1 MSLQKG
7 DFILINYTAKVK
19 ETNEVFDTTLEEVA
33 KQEHLH
39 KEGEIYEPKLIVIG
53 EGWML
58 KTIDENLETMKLNK
72 PQTVEIPPDK
82 AFGPRDPEKI
92 KRVPLK
98 HLLAKDIHNPT
109 IGMRI
114 DYNGK
119 MATIRSIGAGRV
131 LLDFNPPL
139 AGRTLIYDVTVNKKL
154 ATNEE
159 KITAL
164 IHRRIPLVDTEKFK
178 FTIQKKILTIDMP
191 EDSFYIEGVQI
202 AKRGI
207 AMDTQRYLPELT
219 EIKFIESFPAPP
231 KPETAAK
238 ETKPKTET
246 PKKTEQKEPKETAKA
261 EKPKAKPAA
270 KPKTTKPKTAAKAT
284 KPKAKAAAKQK
295 AAAKPK
301 PKAKT
306 ATKTKKA

>member
-7 DFILINYTAKVK
+7 NFILINYTAKVK

-33 KQEHLH
+33 KKEHLH
-39 KEGEIYEPKLIVIG
+39 KEGEIYEPKLVVVG

-58 KTIDENLETMKLNK
+58 KAVDESLETMKLK
-72 PQTVEIPPDK
+72 KAQSVEVPPDK

-98 HLLAKDIHNPT
+98 QLLAKDVHNPT

-139 AGRTLIYDVTVNKKL
+139 AGRTLIYDITVDKKL
-154 ATNEE
+154 DANEE
-159 KITAL
+159 KVTAL
-164 IHRRIPLVDTEKFK
+164 IHRRIPIVDPEKFK
-178 FTIQKKILTIDMP
+178 FTIQKKNLTIDMP
-191 EDSFYIEGVQI
+191 EEAFYIEGVQI

-207 AMDTQRYLPELT
+207 AMDVQKFLPELT
-219 EIKFIESFPAPP
+219 EIKFVEAFISEP
-231 KPETAAK
+231 KPEAEK
-238 ETKPKTET
+238 ETKPEEKT
-246 PKKTEQKEPKETAKA
+246 KAKA
-261 EKPKAKPAA
+261 KPKAKPKAKAEA
-270 KPKTTKPKTAAKAT
+270 KPKT
-284 KPKAKAAAKQK
+284 KAKA
-295 AAAKPK
+295 
-301 PKAKT
+301 KAKSP
-306 ATKTKKA
+306 AKRKKA